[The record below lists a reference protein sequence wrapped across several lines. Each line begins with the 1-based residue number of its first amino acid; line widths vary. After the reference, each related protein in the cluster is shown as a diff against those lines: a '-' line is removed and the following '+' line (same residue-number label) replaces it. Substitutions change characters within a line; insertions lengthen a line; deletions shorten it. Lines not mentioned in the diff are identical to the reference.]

1 MQTAQIKMQA
11 LEKTQITIGFM
22 PLLDSAPMIWAWH
35 RGFFKQFGLDVTLA
49 QEVSWA
55 SLRDRL
61 AYGALDA
68 AQCLAPMILAAN
80 LGADQ
85 VGVPFVSA
93 LTLSENWAAISLS
106 SQLAQQLNMD
116 YQHNTPRENAQ
127 ALQQIIQQGRTLRLA
142 HVFQFSLHHY
152 LLREWL
158 SLAELNEKSI
168 EFCTVPPSQMV
179 DQLQA
184 GRIDGFCVGEPWN
197 TAAVSSGIGKVV
209 TNAQAIW
216 PHGADKVLGVTQY
229 WAQQNPNTHRA
240 LVAAILKAQYEL
252 ATQMHYAELI
262 NILEQLNVLQLPESW
277 LNAALDGFSAGN
289 PARFLTGLHARP
301 KPADYAWISLQII
314 RWQQWQQPVDLA
326 SLSQQACDI
335 ACFDAAYQLLSQQEN
350 LPEQLSLSSLQ
361 KHAIDTRQAVHYLI
375 SKGWTREQ
383 AQYMLVSS

>member
-1 MQTAQIKMQA
+1 MQTSMKA

-22 PLLDSAPMIWAWH
+22 PLLDSAPIIWAWH

-49 QEVSWA
+49 KEVSWA

-93 LTLSENWAAISLS
+93 LTLSENWAAISIS

-127 ALQQIIQQGRTLRLA
+127 ALQQVVQQGKTLRLA

-158 SLAELNEKSI
+158 SLADLDEKSI
-168 EFCTVPPSQMV
+168 EFYTVPPSQMV
-179 DQLQA
+179 DHLQT

-197 TAAVSSGIGKVV
+197 TAAVSSGIGQVV

-216 PHGADKVLGVTQY
+216 PHGADKVLGVTQA
-229 WAQQNPNTHRA
+229 WAQRNPNTHRA
-240 LVAAILKAQYEL
+240 LVAALLKAQYEL
-252 ATQMHYAELI
+252 ATQNHYAELI
-262 NILEQLNVLQLPESW
+262 KILEQLNILELPESW

-289 PARFLTGLHARP
+289 PARFLTGLNARP
-301 KPADYAWISLQII
+301 KPADYAWVSLQII
-314 RWQQWQQPVDLA
+314 RWQQWQQPIDLA
-326 SLSQQACDI
+326 SLSQQSCDM
-335 ACFDAAYQLLSQQEN
+335 ACFDAAYQFLSQHEN

-361 KHAIDTRQAVHYLI
+361 KHTIDTRQAVNYLV
-375 SKGWTREQ
+375 SKGWPHQ
-383 AQYMLVSS
+383 AAEKILK

>member
-1 MQTAQIKMQA
+1 MQPSMQA

-22 PLLDSAPMIWAWH
+22 PLLDSAPIIWAWH

-49 QEVSWA
+49 KEVSWA

-93 LTLSENWAAISLS
+93 LTLSENWAAISIS

-127 ALQQIIQQGRTLRLA
+127 ALQQVVQQGKTLRLA

-158 SLAELNEKSI
+158 SLADLDEKSI
-168 EFCTVPPSQMV
+168 EFYTVPPSQMV
-179 DQLQA
+179 DHLQT

-197 TAAVSSGIGKVV
+197 TAAVSSGIGQVV

-216 PHGADKVLGVTQY
+216 PHGADKVLGVTQA
-229 WAQQNPNTHRA
+229 WA
-240 LVAAILKAQYEL
+240 
-252 ATQMHYAELI
+252 
-262 NILEQLNVLQLPESW
+262 
-277 LNAALDGFSAGN
+277 
-289 PARFLTGLHARP
+289 
-301 KPADYAWISLQII
+301 
-314 RWQQWQQPVDLA
+314 
-326 SLSQQACDI
+326 
-335 ACFDAAYQLLSQQEN
+335 
-350 LPEQLSLSSLQ
+350 
-361 KHAIDTRQAVHYLI
+361 
-375 SKGWTREQ
+375 
-383 AQYMLVSS
+383 

>member
-1 MQTAQIKMQA
+1 MLA

-22 PLLDSAPMIWAWH
+22 PLLDSASIIWAWH

-49 QEVSWA
+49 KEVSWA

-106 SQLAQQLNMD
+106 LTLAQQLELND
-116 YQHNTPRENAQ
+116 QHNSPREKAMALAQ
-127 ALQQIIQQGRTLRLA
+127 YIQHEAKHNKPLKLA

-158 SLAELNEKSI
+158 SLADLNEKSI

-179 DQLQA
+179 NYLQS
-184 GRIDGFCVGEPWN
+184 GQIDGFCVGEPWN
-197 TAAVSSGIGKVV
+197 TAAVSAGIGQVM
-209 TNAQAIW
+209 TNAQSIW
-216 PHGADKVLGVTQY
+216 PHGADKVLGVTQA
-229 WAQQNPNTHRA
+229 WAHSYPNTHRA

-252 ATQMHYAELI
+252 AAQTHYAELI
-262 NILEQLNVLQLPESW
+262 KIMEQLNVLELPESW

-289 PARFLTGLHARP
+289 PARFLTGLNARP
-301 KPADYAWISLQII
+301 KPADYAWVSLQII
-314 RWQQWQQPVDLA
+314 RWQQWQQPIDLA
-326 SLSQQACDI
+326 SLSQQSCDM
-335 ACFDAAYQLLSQQEN
+335 ACFDEAYQHVSQLEN

-361 KHAIDTRQAVHYLI
+361 KHTIDTRQAVNYLM
-375 SKGWTREQ
+375 SKGWTHEQ
-383 AQYMLVSS
+383 AQHMLVNA